1 MYLILEIYFKNST
14 AWKRISLQN
23 RYFPNK
29 CSFKYRRCKKNFWG
43 LTTCGLITTTL
54 KLIASSLNQP
64 LKKNSSLIRQ
74 CLQAVTALTA
84 GRSISKLLISVCQ
97 IGFEFHS
104 LFLWIYG
111 DNDLS
116 YDFFFVNLVCIE
128 VSALKAMSH

>member
-1 MYLILEIYFKNST
+1 MPLINVRLSIDD
-14 AWKRISLQN
+14 A
-23 RYFPNK
+23 
-29 CSFKYRRCKKNFWG
+29 KKNFWG

-116 YDFFFVNLVCIE
+116 YEFFFVNLVCIE
-128 VSALKAMSH
+128 VSALKSMSH

>member
-1 MYLILEIYFKNST
+1 M
-14 AWKRISLQN
+14 Q
-23 RYFPNK
+23 
-29 CSFKYRRCKKNFWG
+29 KNFWG

-104 LFLWIYG
+104 LFYG
-111 DNDLS
+111 S
-116 YDFFFVNLVCIE
+116 MVTMTFHTSFFCKFSLHR
-128 VSALKAMSH
+128 S

>member
-29 CSFKYRRCKKNFWG
+29 CSFKYRRCKKHFWG

-104 LFLWIYG
+104 LFYG
-111 DNDLS
+111 S
-116 YDFFFVNLVCIE
+116 MVTMTFHTSFFVNLVCIE